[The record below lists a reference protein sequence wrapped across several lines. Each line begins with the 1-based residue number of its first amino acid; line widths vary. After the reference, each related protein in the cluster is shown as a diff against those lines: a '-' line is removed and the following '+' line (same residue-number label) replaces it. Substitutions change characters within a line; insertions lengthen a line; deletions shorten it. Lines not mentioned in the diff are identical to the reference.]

1 MVLHLADIYG
11 PSEGVIGKYL
21 QSTPEVRSKVQVL
34 TKFCC
39 FGQSMDFAD
48 NPKYVK
54 RVPLLPFC
62 KACCEY
68 VICFR
73 SLPPTSCEPVLRR
86 YMPHVWCCPGS
97 QDLARLECKAH
108 MSDSCWSMLRCL
120 MHLR

>member
-1 MVLHLADIYG
+1 MARGPNGASLADIYG

-21 QSTPEVRSKVQVL
+21 QSTPEARSKVQVL

-62 KACCEY
+62 KACYEY
-68 VICFR
+68 VRILQAAHF
-73 SLPPTSCEPVLRR
+73 LRACDEALFAT
-86 YMPHVWCCPGS
+86 YLLLSWQPGS
-97 QDLARLECKAH
+97 CQT
-108 MSDSCWSMLRCL
+108 
-120 MHLR
+120 